1 MSCLGSLGWAGEKNY
16 ASGASIGGGLAD
28 GFFEHPHYIVATCT
42 NRGRD
47 SLIGRL
53 PDLIFDGENG
63 RKIDMSQIRVFRMI
77 ALAEG
82 VSFLTLL
89 CIAMPMKYFMGM
101 PEVVRVVGAIHGGL
115 FLLYVGLLAVIHFR
129 QRWSVIFSLYAF
141 VASIIPFGT
150 FVLDKQL
157 RAKEA
162 VAN

>member
-1 MSCLGSLGWAGEKNY
+1 
-16 ASGASIGGGLAD
+16 
-28 GFFEHPHYIVATCT
+28 
-42 NRGRD
+42 
-47 SLIGRL
+47 
-53 PDLIFDGENG
+53 
-63 RKIDMSQIRVFRMI
+63 MSQIRVFRMI

-82 VSFLTLL
+82 ISFLTLL

-101 PEVVRVVGAIHGGL
+101 PEVVRVVGSIHGGL
-115 FLLYVGLLAVIHFR
+115 FMLYVGLLAVVHFR
-129 QRWSVIFSLYAF
+129 HRWSLLFSLYAF